1 VATPAQEGAA
11 VEHQAEGTRTGR
23 GRHAAAG
30 AALVAL
36 TFGASANYE
45 VGPGDTLS
53 EIAARSGTTTTAL
66 ASANGISNPDHIR
79 IGQRLTVPSTP
90 GRAVSPS
97 QAEVARLI
105 EEISRANG
113 WSPAF
118 VKALA
123 WQESGWN
130 NEAVSSAGAIGIMQ
144 VMPDTGDFVS
154 RHLVGRELDLH
165 DPRDNVIAGVA
176 FLEYLWE
183 LTGGDVHQTLA
194 GYYQGLASVRQ
205 NGLYPSTESYI
216 ANVLALRERFR

>member
-1 VATPAQEGAA
+1 MEQ
-11 VEHQAEGTRTGR
+11 QIEGTRAGR
-23 GRHAAAG
+23 GRRATAVAV
-30 AALVAL
+30 LFAL

-45 VGPGDTLS
+45 VRQGDTLS

-66 ASANGISNPDHIR
+66 ASANGIGNPDQIR
-79 IGQRLTVPSTP
+79 VGQPLIIPSAQ
-90 GRAVSPS
+90 GRAASPS
-97 QAEVARLI
+97 QAEVGRLI

-144 VMPDTGDFVS
+144 VMPDTGDFIS
-154 RHLVGRELDLH
+154 RHLIGRELDLH

-176 FLEYLWE
+176 FLQHLWE

-194 GYYQGLASVRQ
+194 GYYQGLGSVRQ
-205 NGLYPSTESYI
+205 NGMYPSTVSYI
-216 ANVLALRERFR
+216 DNVLALRERFR